1 MWWNIALTN
10 GRSVTVSV
18 GRKQNPF
25 FSRIDIEKEG
35 RTFHYREQYLNH
47 EPELI
52 SETSDLHF
60 PLDEKFLLIIHRKNI
75 AQTK

>member
-1 MWWNIALTN
+1 L
-10 GRSVTVSV
+10 R
-18 GRKQNPF
+18 
-25 FSRIDIEKEG
+25 
-35 RTFHYREQYLNH
+35 H

-60 PLDEKFLLIIHRKNI
+60 PLDEQLLLISHRKNI

>member
-1 MWWNIALTN
+1 MWWNITFTN
-10 GRSVTVSV
+10 GRSVTVSI

-25 FSRIDIEKEG
+25 FGRMGIEKEG
-35 RTFHYREQYLNH
+35 RTFHYREQYLSH

-52 SETSDLHF
+52 SETFDLHS
-60 PLDEKFLLIIHRKNI
+60 PLDGKFMLIIHRKNV